1 MVEIQT
7 QVPLAPHTTI
17 GVGGPAAEFVIVKTE
32 IELISALDYLGP
44 VLLLGGGSNLLISDS
59 GFAGRVIKIETT
71 GISDQSGIVDVA
83 AGENWDDF
91 VSWGVATGY
100 GELAPLTGIPG
111 TVGATPI
118 QNVGAYGTE
127 VSELID
133 TVKVYDRELSREV
146 YLSKSECNFSYR
158 DSIFKEVPD
167 RFVVLSVQFKLTK
180 TDQIPIKYD
189 ELATKLNVSVGDGA
203 AAKLVMQAVRE
214 LRASK
219 GMVLNP
225 TDRDTYSV
233 GSFFLNPRVS
243 AAQYEQLPREVPAW
257 QQPDGSWKISAA
269 WLISQSGFERGY
281 RSENAAISTKH
292 TLAICNLGNAT
303 FDQIMDLANLI
314 RSKVQQE
321 FGLILQIEPKTILN
335 S

>member
-7 QVPLAPHTTI
+7 QVALAPHTTI
-17 GVGGPAAEFVIVKTE
+17 GVGGPAAEFVIVKSE
-32 IELISALDYLGP
+32 AELISALDYVGP

-59 GFAGRVIKIETT
+59 GFSGRVIKIETT
-71 GISDQSGIVDVA
+71 GINDQNGIVDVA

-91 VSWGVATGY
+91 VSWGVSTSY

-127 VSELID
+127 VSELIES
-133 TVKVYDRELSREV
+133 VKVYDREQSETKYLSR
-146 YLSKSECNFSYR
+146 SECNFNYR
-158 DSIFKEVPD
+158 NSIFKEVPN
-167 RFVVLSVQFKLTK
+167 RFIVLSVQFKLAK
-180 TDQIPIKYD
+180 TNQIPVKYD
-189 ELATKLNVSVGDGA
+189 ELATKLNVSVGAGSD
-203 AAKLVMQAVRE
+203 AKLVMQAVRE

-219 GMVLNP
+219 GMLLNP

-233 GSFFLNPRVS
+233 GSFFLNPRVT
-243 AAQYEQLPREVPAW
+243 AAQFEQLPKEVPAW
-257 QQPDGSWKISAA
+257 QEPDGSWKVSAA

-281 RSENAAISTKH
+281 RLENAAISSKH
-292 TLAICNLGNAT
+292 TLAICNLGNAK
-303 FDQIMDLANLI
+303 FSQIMDLANLI

-321 FGLILQIEPKTILN
+321 FGLTLQIEPKTILN